1 MSSTMERQRKIKLAL
16 ACGAAFALQGCVAA
30 AFPIV
35 AGGLMAGEGRTGGEA
50 DIDPEVATAPMQSS
64 PQPAAIPAPVASAP
78 VVEQTGASLAED
90 AAASAAEET
99 VEAAAEIMNAEAFE
113 QPAETIAPTPAPTPE
128 AVQVA
133 SELADMAEAE
143 EAPVAAATVA
153 SSASAAERAPSL
165 VTATVAPAAPAP
177 MPAPAPVP
185 VAPAPAETVAVA
197 PPPATA
203 TDIRVVPSVS
213 PVVPPPPSATPTP
226 PPVPATTAAAVP
238 AVSEAAVPRSRAEAP
253 AAGGLVAVP
262 SAAPATAGGTFFDPF
277 FSYASSPEFLMQP
290 GTGPDRASAVLIDAT
305 ALRPDR
311 MECAQGTSTVL
322 IDLDPKGEEL
332 LPVDIGSASPALAQ
346 RLAELR
352 RKGVAIAWISG
363 LAADKEN
370 EIRIALFR
378 SGLDPLGTDDV
389 LLMRSS
395 DERKQ
400 LRRDQLAQTSCLI
413 AIAGDERS
421 DFHELFDY
429 LLNPADARA
438 LEPMIGEGWFL
449 IPTPLLSERAR

>member
-1 MSSTMERQRKIKLAL
+1 MNSGMESHKKIKLAL

-35 AGGLMAGEGRTGGEA
+35 AGGLMAGEGRTGGDTAA
-50 DIDPEVATAPMQSS
+50 DSAAAPAVATAP
-64 PQPAAIPAPVASAP
+64 APVAAP
-78 VVEQTGASLAED
+78 AVSQPEVIV
-90 AAASAAEET
+90 ASASTSASSTVAAVETAE
-99 VEAAAEIMNAEAFE
+99 AEAEAFE
-113 QPAETIAPTPAPTPE
+113 EPAPTIVTTPAPEPE
-128 AVQVA
+128 PVLVA
-133 SELADMAEAE
+133 GELAEMAEAE
-143 EAPVAAATVA
+143 EAPSAAATVA
-153 SSASAAERAPSL
+153 SSMSALERAPALAASAA
-165 VTATVAPAAPAP
+165 APAAPAP
-177 MPAPAPVP
+177 VPTPAPTPTPMPIAPAPAP
-185 VAPAPAETVAVA
+185 AQTVAIA
-197 PPPATA
+197 P
-203 TDIRVVPSVS
+203 S
-213 PVVPPPPSATPTP
+213 
-226 PPVPATTAAAVP
+226 PVPATTSAAVP
-238 AVSEAAVPRSRAEAP
+238 AVSEVAVPRTRAETP

-262 SAAPATAGGTFFDPF
+262 SAIPATAGGTFFDPF

-322 IDLDPKGEEL
+322 IDLDPKGEDL
-332 LPVDIGSASPALAQ
+332 LPADISSASPALAQ

-370 EIRIALFR
+370 EIRMALFR

-449 IPTPLLSERAR
+449 IPTPLLSERTQ

>member
-1 MSSTMERQRKIKLAL
+1 MNSGMERQKKIKLAL

-35 AGGLMAGEGRTGGEA
+35 AGGLMAGEGRTGA
-50 DIDPEVATAPMQSS
+50 DDAADSADSPAVAATTAAVAAPAPSQPEVTVATA
-64 PQPAAIPAPVASAP
+64 
-78 VVEQTGASLAED
+78 
-90 AAASAAEET
+90 SAAVAAVET
-99 VEAAAEIMNAEAFE
+99 VEAEVEAVEAPAPTIVTAPAPEPEPVLVAGELAEMAEAE
-113 QPAETIAPTPAPTPE
+113 EAPSAAATVASSMSALERVPALATTTAAPAAPGPAPTPAPTP
-128 AVQVA
+128 
-133 SELADMAEAE
+133 
-143 EAPVAAATVA
+143 
-153 SSASAAERAPSL
+153 
-165 VTATVAPAAPAP
+165 APAP
-177 MPAPAPVP
+177 TPMP
-185 VAPAPAETVAVA
+185 VA
-197 PPPATA
+197 PPPAPAPAQTVA
-203 TDIRVVPSVS
+203 I
-213 PVVPPPPSATPTP
+213 AP
-226 PPVPATTAAAVP
+226 PPVPATTSAAVP
-238 AVSEAAVPRSRAEAP
+238 AVSEAAVPRTRADAP

-311 MECAQGTSTVL
+311 LECAQGTSTVL
-322 IDLDPKGEEL
+322 IDLDPKGEDL
-332 LPVDIGSASPALAQ
+332 LPVDITSASPALAQ

-370 EIRIALFR
+370 EVRMALFR